1 MNLSRRW
8 IARACLVTAAIGIA
22 RFAGPVPD
30 TPNGL
35 SEPDNRQQISQRLA
49 AMPLHFEPHNEPQT
63 FRARGLDYGL
73 LLKPT
78 AMQIALHGRSAAQL
92 ETRLIGANGA
102 AGPIAEQ
109 RLPSHSN
116 YFLGSDRSQ
125 WRTNVPHYARV
136 GYANVYPGIDIAY
149 YGKAGEIEYDFIVA
163 PGADPADIRLQYIDA
178 HDVRIDDAGN
188 LRVTVGGGEIVH
200 HKPIAYQTLV
210 SGVRAAVQ
218 GAFRLVGNA
227 SVAFDLGKYDAS
239 LPLVIDPV
247 LTYASYL
254 GGSDEDSI
262 SAIAVDAAGAVYV
275 AGETQSA
282 NFPVTA
288 GAAQSTHG
296 SPNSSDDDAF
306 VAKFNPQGTA
316 LEYSTFLG
324 GDEFDEAM
332 DIEVDAAG
340 TVFVAGRTGSGNF
353 PTAAAFDATY
363 GGNYPRVDIFV
374 AHLNAQGTAL
384 LYSTYL
390 GGAQEE
396 VGNGSLGLRI

>member
-1 MNLSRRW
+1 M
-8 IARACLVTAAIGIA
+8 
-22 RFAGPVPD
+22 
-30 TPNGL
+30 
-35 SEPDNRQQISQRLA
+35 
-49 AMPLHFEPHNEPQT
+49 
-63 FRARGLDYGL
+63 
-73 LLKPT
+73 
-78 AMQIALHGRSAAQL
+78 
-92 ETRLIGANGA
+92 
-102 AGPIAEQ
+102 
-109 RLPSHSN
+109 
-116 YFLGSDRSQ
+116 
-125 WRTNVPHYARV
+125 
-136 GYANVYPGIDIAY
+136 
-149 YGKAGEIEYDFIVA
+149 
-163 PGADPADIRLQYIDA
+163 
-178 HDVRIDDAGN
+178 
-188 LRVTVGGGEIVH
+188 
-200 HKPIAYQTLV
+200 
-210 SGVRAAVQ
+210 
-218 GAFRLVGNA
+218 VGNA
-227 SVAFDLGKYDAS
+227 SVAFDLGKYDAN

-288 GAAQSTHG
+288 GAAQPIHG

-306 VAKFNPQGTA
+306 VAKLTPQGTA
-316 LEYSTFLG
+316 IEYSTFLG
-324 GDEFDEAM
+324 GDEFDEPM

-340 TVFVAGRTGSGNF
+340 TVFVTGRTASGNF

-396 VGNGSLGLRI
+396 VGNGSL